1 MEKKYLI
8 EFYEKKVRVKLN
20 LKNGKFYTGIILELG
35 EHSLVF
41 CDKFGSEIA
50 FDYDGISYVEPMR
63 KNKGEGDNDR
73 Y

>member
-8 EFYEKKVRVKLN
+8 KFYEKKIRVKLN
-20 LKNGKFYTGIILELG
+20 LKIGKFYTGIILELG

-41 CDKFGSEIA
+41 KDKFGVEIP

-63 KNKGEGDNDR
+63 ENNYG
-73 Y
+73 